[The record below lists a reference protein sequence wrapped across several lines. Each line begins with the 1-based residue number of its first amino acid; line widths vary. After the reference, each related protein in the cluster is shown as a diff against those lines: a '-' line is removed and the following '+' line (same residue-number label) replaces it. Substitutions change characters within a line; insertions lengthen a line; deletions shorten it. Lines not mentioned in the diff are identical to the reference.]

1 MTQPK
6 ALTQA
11 LADWPSVSVIIP
23 VLNDEAGLTRCLAA
37 LAQQTYPRSRFESI
51 VIDNGSDQI
60 EGLQRLAAVH
70 QATLIQEL
78 APGAYAARNA
88 GIALATGEIIAF
100 TDADCIPAPDWLERG
115 VEQLEQHPDC
125 GLVVGRV
132 DVFPQDRE
140 RPNLVEVYQMVTAFR
155 QDHFLQQ
162 FRGGATANVFTR
174 RSVMETVG
182 GFNPELKS
190 FGDFEWGQ
198 RIYGAKYSQIYAPD
212 VRVEH
217 PTRPTWAALRKQT
230 LRDAGGFYDYFV
242 GRQGRGAQRHITLV
256 KMVFLD
262 LIPPVN
268 FAVSTF
274 RDKRLKTLRQ
284 RLGVAWVFC
293 CIRYL
298 NAFEKIRL
306 WLGGTSIQG

>member
-190 FGDFEWGQ
+190 FGDFEWGA
-198 RIYGAKYSQIYAPD
+198 RIFAAGYRQQYVPA
-212 VRVEH
+212 VRVRH
-217 PTRPTWAALRKQT
+217 PARHSWQEITQKNARVSGGVYDRFMPDKGSWWQRQKAL
-230 LRDAGGFYDYFV
+230 LRLVWDDFFYDGAVFSTILRHRGLAQPGQKVRLVLVV
-242 GRQGRGAQRHITLV
+242 GW
-256 KMVFLD
+256 
-262 LIPPVN
+262 
-268 FAVSTF
+268 
-274 RDKRLKTLRQ
+274 LRC
-284 RLGVAWVFC
+284 LSA
-293 CIRYL
+293 I
-298 NAFEKIRL
+298 EKIRL
-306 WLGGTSIQG
+306 HFGGVSQRF